1 MSLIKVEDL
10 TFSYPGSF
18 DNVFENVSFQID
30 TAWKLGFIGRNG
42 RGKTT
47 FFKLLLGE
55 YDYKGKIT
63 ASIEF
68 DYFPYPVANKNRLT
82 REILWEIAPNAE
94 DWEICREFSLLQL
107 REEVLWRSFDT
118 LSQGEQTKILLAA
131 LFLREGRF
139 LLIDEPTNHLD
150 ITARR
155 AVAKYLQKKK
165 SFILV
170 SHDREFLDGCVDH
183 ILSLNRGNIEVQNG
197 NYSSWR
203 ENFERAQN
211 FENMQNERLRK
222 EINRLKESFKR
233 SERWSEK
240 AESAKYGERNSGLR
254 PDRGY
259 VGHKAAKMMQA
270 AKNIE
275 ERKSRA
281 IEEKNALLKNAESA
295 ETLKLFPLDYRA
307 ERLVTFSEVAIR
319 YGDKKIGS
327 PVSFTVERGE
337 RVLLCGGNGSGKSSL
352 LKLLTG
358 EKIEHSGTLSFGS
371 DLIISYVPQDTAR
384 LKGSLSTYIKEK
396 NIEESLYKAIL
407 NKMDFEKEQF
417 DKDISSFSDGQKKK
431 VLLAASLCE
440 KAHLYVWDEPLNF
453 IDVYTREQIENLLE
467 KYQPT
472 MLFVEHDSA
481 FQRKIATKVVEL

>member
-352 LKLLTG
+352 LKLFTG